1 MTRSTPTKR
10 AILDAALELASVR
23 GISGTS
29 MDDVAQ
35 TAGVAKG
42 SLYYNFSSK
51 DRLFEALLEEGV
63 TALAD
68 RLRERRGEL
77 AGADALRA
85 LIDAL
90 IELMQENVAFAKLM
104 AAEMFRTDRSWQ
116 ESFSALRREVLGLFA
131 EVLADLDGTPKSA
144 PSGTLIRASAVFGAV
159 LLAGLEWMVFEPT
172 LPRTHVVEEI
182 YRSVA

>member
-68 RLRERRGEL
+68 RLRERRGTL
-77 AGADALRA
+77 TGADALRA

-131 EVLADLDGTPKSA
+131 EVLADLDSA
-144 PSGTLIRASAVFGAV
+144 PRSTLVRASAVFGAV
-159 LLAGLEWMVFEPT
+159 LLAGLEWMVFEPE